1 MYSNGSYPQERTKM
15 TSHTAADLVDEEE
28 AQRCALRRERLNQL
42 INDHFFGEGSKLA
55 QRTGLNQSLISQYRT
70 GKRPISPRTTEVIEK
85 TLSMHGYFS
94 VADVGALSVVHFPTI
109 TSEAEATLIHDYRKL
124 DSLEQRRINGDR
136 AFIGQIGLG
145 RRRAVDFGLEEGEE
159 HGDTNGTLDYDV
171 FSIR

>member
-124 DSLEQRRINGDR
+124 DSLEQRRI
-136 AFIGQIGLG
+136 ALELHYKAGLAELAREEATVAASVAVPDTTKTVPKLKNA
-145 RRRAVDFGLEEGEE
+145 RRTA
-159 HGDTNGTLDYDV
+159 
-171 FSIR
+171 